1 MSYIIRVVKLI
12 RRNQSE
18 YLETLLTASIFVA
31 VEIYLLIVEWY
42 VEFNSRLAKRLCQS
56 EL

>member
-12 RRNQSE
+12 RRSQSE

-31 VEIYLLIVEWY
+31 VEIYLLIVEWIRR
-42 VEFNSRLAKRLCQS
+42 VQ
-56 EL
+56 